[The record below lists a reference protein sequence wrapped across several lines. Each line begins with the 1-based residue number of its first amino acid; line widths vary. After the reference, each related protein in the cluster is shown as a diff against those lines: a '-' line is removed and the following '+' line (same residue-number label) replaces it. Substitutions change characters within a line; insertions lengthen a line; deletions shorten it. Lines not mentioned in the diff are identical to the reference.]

1 MGGALAERLLEWYDA
16 HGRVLPFRGT
26 KDPYRIWLSE
36 IMLQQTRTE
45 TVASYYNNFLAHF
58 PDVFALASAREED
71 VLKCWEGL
79 GYYSRARNLH
89 KAAQTVVSQYGGV
102 FPADYDALRA
112 LPGIG
117 DYTAAAVGSIAFD
130 LPLPALDGNLTR
142 VLSRVHG
149 IRGDVGIPSVHR
161 ELLARAT
168 EDMPKKRCGD
178 FNQALMDLGATVCVP
193 GTPDCDICPLRALC
207 DAYDQR
213 DADLLPVRSVGKP
226 PQVVHL
232 AVVVTTCG
240 GKTLLYRRKEH
251 LLQGLW
257 VFPLLENAQ
266 TAEDVARGME
276 GLSVKTDYVLPL
288 GHARHVFTHRIW
300 EMDVWHCH
308 ADAPVSKG
316 GLWVTTGEMNALP
329 MPTAVRAA
337 KEKAL
342 DILQRVHYILP
353 LSSCGGIYGEKQ
365 TEVYRNVLLSQ
376 TAAAYSE
383 SWQGAH
389 RHQFSDAFWQEQTPA
404 HMEMILRVH
413 IQAGHDALCLMMGDE
428 VAGVMVLDR
437 AENEI
442 ISLYIRPRFQN
453 QGLGRA
459 ALTLAEGSIL
469 DRRRDMRI
477 TALQD
482 NPVAQHLYRAVGF
495 SRLTETRVLNAE
507 RNVIETDLLRLAEK

>member
-1 MGGALAERLLEWYDA
+1 MGWELAEKLLGWYDA
-16 HGRVLPFRGT
+16 HGRALPFRGT

-45 TVASYYNNFLAHF
+45 TVASYYNNFLARF
-58 PDVFALASAREED
+58 PDIFSLAAAREED

-89 KAAQTVVSQYGGV
+89 RAAQTVVSQYGGV

-112 LPGIG
+112 LPGVG
-117 DYTAAAVGSIAFD
+117 DYTAASVGSIAFD

-149 IRGDVGIPSVHR
+149 IREDVGIPSVHR
-161 ELLARAT
+161 ELLVRAR
-168 EDMPKKRCGD
+168 EDMPQKRCGD
-178 FNQALMDLGATVCVP
+178 FNQALMDLGATICVP
-193 GTPDCDICPLRALC
+193 GTPDCERCPLCALC
-207 DAYDQR
+207 DAYEQG
-213 DADLLPVRSVGKP
+213 DAELLPVRSAGKQ

-232 AVVVTTCG
+232 AVTVTTCG
-240 GKTLLYRRKEH
+240 GKTLLYRRKET
-251 LLQGLW
+251 LLKGLW
-257 VFPLLENAQ
+257 VFPLLENAR

-276 GLSVKTDYVLPL
+276 GLGVKTDYVLYL

-300 EMDVWHCH
+300 EMDIWHCH
-308 ADAPVSKG
+308 AAAPVSKG
-316 GLWVTTGEMNALP
+316 GLWATSEEMNALP

-337 KEKAL
+337 KEKTL

-353 LSSCGGIYGEKQ
+353 LSPCGGIYDEKL
-365 TEVYRNVLLSQ
+365 TEVYRNVLLSK
-376 TAAAYSE
+376 TAAAYAE

-389 RHQFSDAFWQEQTPA
+389 RHQFSEAFWREQTPA

-413 IQAGHDALCLMMGDE
+413 MQAGHDVLCLLMRDE

-459 ALTLAEGSIL
+459 ALTLAEGDIL
-469 DRRRDMRI
+469 DPRRDMRI
-477 TALQD
+477 AALQD

-495 SRLTETRVLNAE
+495 SKLAETRVLNAE
-507 RNVIETDLLRLAEK
+507 RGVIETDLLRLAEK